1 MMQTIHGGST
11 FMGGG
16 VLIGPY
22 LSVPKGTTLFS
33 QRNSLDRG
41 RRYYDVVKAKPRSRQ
56 GGVHGGN

>member
-1 MMQTIHGGST
+1 
-11 FMGGG
+11 MGGG

-33 QRNSLDRG
+33 QRNSLDRWTISSPTAG
-41 RRYYDVVKAKPRSRQ
+41 RYYDVVRAKPRSRQ

>member
-1 MMQTIHGGST
+1 
-11 FMGGG
+11 MGGG